1 MLLTSSNLVVRDI
14 TAMGLRALATSP
26 RHSAQLPPR
35 RRSLVEAGSGSS
47 RSSSSSSRQMQKEQE
62 QAPQQNHVMG
72 LRSDGMNS
80 ANISQH
86 SEQLGQQQAL
96 VYPRWNLRSAVAGDL
111 GPSAFGIGAPDL
123 FSSGS
128 AAAVGV
134 GVGVG
139 VEVGV
144 EVGVGVGV
152 GVEVGVGVGVEVGV
166 AGAARMV
173 TTRDKSLL
181 VQLYGSCRD
190 RMADVLTSLRQGKSH
205 FVLCIDPCPCPA
217 SDCEAKA
224 PEQNMLSSHAL
235 EKKTSAKFGRKAVL
249 QQVSTLLS

>member
-152 GVEVGVGVGVEVGV
+152 EVGV